1 MILYNYICQYDDF
14 AESLKKDNY
23 MTYKGYQKNDSYSF
37 AIGELKD
44 SPDKA
49 SCIISILVMVHRY
62 TTNKL
67 LFKQITKKLVDYY
80 KINPHDIKFL
90 SCDEVSARTFCNK
103 LNKAEAHM
111 DDISF
116 CVNIKEMLTP
126 IISPDTS
133 KYCIADMCHNSFFVS
148 KERALDY
155 ADFIYSEDQIFGN
168 YSSESLKNVVR
179 NIYDKPASLNP
190 HVYYINTDS
199 RERALRIIHTVK
211 SGLLDKHR
219 LHSYRDTYISDIHFN
234 EYDDRNSQIPGELFN
249 IFLLCYENSI
259 AIEVPCNNYN
269 ANVYT
274 TEDFDSLVKMAS
286 TNSTV
291 FFVKICRNKSDYSS
305 MHFLFDGAILD
316 TNVNFSVI
324 SDIPNVSPF
333 YTKNPAGNAA
343 VFSSDTAT
351 DSVDKSAG
359 QPSDNG
365 NNDDANKIP
374 AYEKLER
381 MVGLEN
387 VKTLIKQIINFSKIQ
402 KMREI
407 NGLPVSPTCKHM
419 IFSGNPGTAKT
430 TVARLLSQIM
440 ADEGLIKNNR
450 FIECKKSDMVG
461 MFTGHTASK
470 ITGLFE
476 QAEGGILFIDEAYSL
491 AGTDRNTV
499 FDQEAIDSIVQQMEN
514 ARDDTIVIFAG
525 YPDKMEKFLDKNEGL
540 KSRIGFHLKF
550 EDYSENDML
559 EILKFMC
566 DERDYRLDDNAID
579 KCLDIFH
586 QAVQMPDNGNGRFVR
601 NLLEHAL
608 LNQANR
614 VIDKCNVNDITNE
627 TLSLL
632 IADDFDKV
640 AIDLITGN
648 NNRPSECAPIGFR
661 IS

>member
-1 MILYNYICQYDDF
+1 MILYNYIFRYDDF
-14 AESLKKDNY
+14 AEPLKKDNY
-23 MTYKGYQKNDSYSF
+23 MTYKGYLKNDSYSF

-44 SPDKA
+44 SPDKTY
-49 SCIISILVMVHRY
+49 CIISILVMVHRY

-67 LFKQITKKLVDYY
+67 LFNQITMKLADYY
-80 KINPHDIKFL
+80 NINPYRIKLISFN
-90 SCDEVSARTFCNK
+90 EESAKNFCNM
-103 LNKAEAHM
+103 LNQAEAHM

-133 KYCIADMCHNSFFVS
+133 KYCIDDMCHNSFFVS
-148 KERALDY
+148 KERALAY
-155 ADFIYSEDQIFGN
+155 ADFIYSDDQIFGN
-168 YSSESLKNVVR
+168 YSSESLKNVVC
-179 NIYDKPASLNP
+179 NIYDKPASPNP

-199 RERALRIIHTVK
+199 RKRALKIIHTVK
-211 SGLLDKHR
+211 SALLDKHL
-219 LHSYRDTYISDIHFN
+219 LHSYRDTYIKDIHFN
-234 EYDDRNSQIPGELFN
+234 ESDNRNSQIPYEFFN
-249 IFLLCYENSI
+249 IFSLCYENSI

-286 TNSTV
+286 TNSTI

-316 TNVNFSVI
+316 TNVNVSVI

-333 YTKNPAGNAA
+333 CTKNPTGNAA
-343 VFSSDTAT
+343 VLSSDTAT
-351 DSVDKSAG
+351 DSVDEAAG
-359 QPSDNG
+359 QPTDNEKD
-365 NNDDANKIP
+365 DDANKIP

-387 VKTLIKQIINFSKIQ
+387 VKSLIKQIINFSKIQ

-461 MFTGHTASK
+461 MFIGHTASK
-470 ITGLFE
+470 ITDLFE
-476 QAEGGILFIDEAYSL
+476 KAEGGILFIDEAYSL

-514 ARDDTIVIFAG
+514 ARNDTIVIFAG
-525 YPDKMEKFLDKNEGL
+525 YPEKMEKFLNKNEGL

-550 EDYSENDML
+550 EDYSANDML

-566 DERDYRLDDNAID
+566 DERGYELDNNAID
-579 KCLDIFH
+579 KCLDIFN

-632 IADDFDKV
+632 IADDFDKI

-648 NNRPSECAPIGFR
+648 NNGSAECAPIGFR